1 MIYCITNFHKFES
14 NNKLVALNILHI
26 PYNIKK
32 IRHAYKPKHNL
43 NRENQLVFLMIDD
56 GEKQHYLA
64 VNKLPALLRGITSN
78 NNADFYCLDFLH
90 LFRAKN
96 KLKNNKNICE
106 NHNYCQIEMPK
117 QNNNVLKYNFREK
130 SMKAPF
136 VIYADLEFLLK
147 KMSTRH
153 NDPEK

>member
-56 GEKQHYLA
+56 GGK
-64 VNKLPALLRGITSN
+64 
-78 NNADFYCLDFLH
+78 
-90 LFRAKN
+90 
-96 KLKNNKNICE
+96 
-106 NHNYCQIEMPK
+106 
-117 QNNNVLKYNFREK
+117 
-130 SMKAPF
+130 
-136 VIYADLEFLLK
+136 
-147 KMSTRH
+147 
-153 NDPEK
+153 